1 MNTLFIIIFL
11 GAAQGIFLSLI
22 LFTLNRGN
30 RLANRV
36 LGLLMILISVNL
48 LYIIVQSDG
57 IYQQMPHLLLLNVP
71 LLFLYGPMILLYVLF
86 LTGPGFSLKPLHVA
100 HLLPFI
106 AAAVYFAVT
115 FYFYPGDEKISMFQA
130 RTQSITFEDYFWSL
144 STIAYNLIYLVIAVV
159 ALQKHTNRIQ
169 QVFSNTEQINLQ
181 WLQFLLMGLIGL
193 FLLNSVFDILYLAG
207 LAGETGLTI
216 MAVAGTILIYMIGY
230 RGLAQPEIFTFQEPA
245 ARAGKETSSGLGLT
259 VDQTERLS
267 SRIEQL
273 MQKEKPYLDPSLTIR
288 DLADQADIPDYKLS
302 AVINDH
308 FDKNFFEFVNRY
320 RIEEAKHRLQD
331 PDYENFTILA
341 IANDVGFNSKSS
353 FNTAFKRFTQ
363 MTPSQFRNARN

>member
-1 MNTLFIIIFL
+1 MDTIFIIIFL
-11 GAAQGIFLSLI
+11 GAAQGIFLGFI

-30 RLANRV
+30 QEANRV

-48 LYIIVQSDG
+48 LYIIIQEDG
-57 IYQQMPHLLLLNVP
+57 IYQQLPHLLLLNVP
-71 LLFLYGPMILLYVLF
+71 LLFLYGPLILLYVLY
-86 LTGPGFSLKPLHVA
+86 LTRPGFSLKPLHTI

-115 FYFYPGDEKISMFQA
+115 FYLHPGDEKISMFYA

-144 STIAYNLIYLVIAVV
+144 SAIVYNLIYLILSVF
-159 ALQKHTNRIQ
+159 ALKKHKNRIQ
-169 QVFSNTEQINLQ
+169 QVFSNTEKINLR
-181 WLQFLLMGLIGL
+181 WLQFLLLGLIGL
-193 FLLNSVFDILYLAG
+193 FVLNSVFDILYLAG
-207 LAGETGLTI
+207 VAGETGLTV
-216 MAVAGTILIYMIGY
+216 MAVAGTILIYVIGY
-230 RGLAQPEIFTFQEPA
+230 RGLVQPEIFTFEEPA
-245 ARAGKETSSGLGLT
+245 PRAGEETSSGLAAE
-259 VDQTERLS
+259 QIERLS

-273 MQKEKPYLDPSLTIR
+273 MHQEKPYLDPSLTIK

-320 RIEEAKHRLQD
+320 RIEEAKQRLKD
-331 PDYENFTILA
+331 PGYENFTILA